1 MKVVHMNDVDEKD
14 MKILDFLKENARIPF
29 TKIAAD
35 LGVSEATVRKHIKS
49 LEENGVILKY
59 TVEID
64 PTKIGYKSVAQIGI
78 DTLPER
84 YLDVVKRLT
93 DLPEVHSV
101 FTTSGD
107 HMIMIEFWARDSS
120 DLMDFSQKLQ
130 ELDGVTRICPAI
142 IMETVKR

>member
-1 MKVVHMNDVDEKD
+1 MDYVDEKD
-14 MKILDFLKENARIPF
+14 LKIIDYLKENARIPF
-29 TKIAAD
+29 TRIAAD

-78 DTLPER
+78 DTLPEK
-84 YLDVVKRLT
+84 YLDVVKKLT
-93 DLPEVHSV
+93 DLSEVRSV

-107 HMIMIEFWARDSS
+107 HMIMIEFWARDSN
-120 DLMDFSQKLQ
+120 DLLEFSQKLQ
-130 ELDGVTRICPAI
+130 EMEGVTRICPAI